1 MSHTVQLPTTMAKES
16 TIEIAAQTT
25 TVEKA
30 LPIALP
36 QTTSSSSWIAI
47 AIVLLLLKHRGL
59 D

>member
-1 MSHTVQLPTTMAKES
+1 MAKES